1 MVEGEWVSL
10 ELLDANLKQIAT
22 RRVQTNEFGS
32 FTVDFALP
40 SVCLN
45 GQFMVRAQGNIS
57 GAARFQVEE
66 YKRPTFEIT
75 FQPVTVPYCL
85 GETVTLRGEV
95 KAFSGA
101 SVQEMPLAWSLKR
114 YDRLRGYLN
123 TDKTLKAD
131 TIRLDA
137 QGRFAIDIQLEGESG
152 KPSSRG
158 RATHSKWKQP
168 LPTRQA
174 KHKLPPTPFRLAR
187 RHST

>member
-45 GQFMVRAQGNIS
+45 GQFMVRAQGYIS

-66 YKRPTFEIT
+66 YKRPT
-75 FQPVTVPYCL
+75 VTIPYCL

-101 SVQEMPLAWSLKR
+101 SVQEMPLAWSVKR
-114 YDRLRGYLN
+114 YNRLRGYLN
-123 TDKTLKAD
+123 TDKMLKAD
-131 TIRLDA
+131 TVRLDA
-137 QGRFAIDIQLEGESG
+137 QGRFAIDIHLKGEVAKALQPKAKWPRLSSLG
-152 KPSSRG
+152 KSD
-158 RATHSKWKQP
+158 KVILLK
-168 LPTRQA
+168 
-174 KHKLPPTPFRLAR
+174 
-187 RHST
+187 